1 MGTRQGRMSST
12 VVNSVILSMLLAL
25 ALAACGGS
33 GATASTPPT
42 TAPVEAAI
50 MVAASPGATPLPKGA
65 GGGTIA
71 FTRVASAAEGSMDIC
86 SVRSDGRGLRRL
98 AADARGPA
106 WSPDGSKIAYTSLSA
121 RGGVWVMSADGSG
134 KRRVTSAP
142 GGADWVAWS
151 PDGRQILFGSTAF
164 SGADT
169 LVVVNTDGSG
179 LKYVFT
185 RSGSSGHAGYTPAW
199 APDGR
204 IFFGRGSGGLGE
216 ICSIDPGGRGAT
228 VVTATQ
234 IPASFSLSPD
244 GKWLAIWDGDSDR
257 LVRMAASGRGLAVVL
272 VEEVSQYVGH
282 TASVLSSWSPNSSR
296 LVLGNDSR
304 AWLLQRSVLHVAKTD
319 GWEVWEVPNTAGA
332 YDPAWRPTPSR
343 SPAGSRRRSSRG

>member
-1 MGTRQGRMSST
+1 MGTHRAST
-12 VVNSVILSMLLAL
+12 SLTTAILAFAAVLLAL

-33 GATASTPPT
+33 GAAASTSPT
-42 TAPVEAAI
+42 TSPGEATV
-50 MVAASPGATPLPKGA
+50 MVAASPSATPLPKGA
-65 GGGTIA
+65 GRGTIA
-71 FTRVASAAEGSMDIC
+71 FTRLAEGAPPDIYI
-86 SVRSDGRGLRRL
+86 VHTDGTGLRRL
-98 AADARGPA
+98 AEGARGPA
-106 WSPDGSKIAYTSLSA
+106 WSPDGSRIAYTSVTGD
-121 RGGVWVMSADGSG
+121 GGVWVMDADGSA
-134 KRRVTSAP
+134 KRRVTPAP

-185 RSGSSGHAGYTPAW
+185 RSRSSGHMGYSPAW
-199 APDGR
+199 APNGR
-204 IFFGRGSGGLGE
+204 VFFGRGSGGLGE
-216 ICSIDPGGRGAT
+216 ICSIDPGGREAT

-272 VEEVSQYVGH
+272 VEEVSQYG
-282 TASVLSSWSPNSSR
+282 VLSSWSPNGSK

-304 AWLLQRSVLHVAKTD
+304 AWLLPRSVLHVAKTD
-319 GWEVWEVPNTAGA
+319 GWEVREVPNTEDG
-332 YDPAWRPTPSR
+332 YDPAWRPK
-343 SPAGSRRRSSRG
+343 